1 MVGGAADQP
10 ATHRPSRPVCDHN
23 TMGAPKWGRSGV
35 VLMESEHAVFCEEC
49 SEMECVHCHDFT
61 ARTSQEV
68 DEHAKTCPERKVGT
82 DA

>member
-1 MVGGAADQP
+1 
-10 ATHRPSRPVCDHN
+10 
-23 TMGAPKWGRSGV
+23 
-35 VLMESEHAVFCEEC
+35 MESEHAVFCEEC